1 MKKAYKNIGG
11 NIVFF
16 SLLYA
21 FFLCINSCGLDVF
34 YYIDPPHSPSHEPLF
49 TTSSSS
55 NDFAEKYFEF
65 TTNESSNSEINI
77 MKGTNVYY
85 KIYESYSTMYS
96 HISAIENLLSSSTT
110 SGTAAEK
117 LIESS
122 TYDYQ
127 PLFYNGQTTSYLIPF
142 TGENQKVYIRLTDY
156 QDTDVF
162 HSRIVINGDDNGLN
176 GTDLG
181 QSVRSRTT
189 KYTFNF
195 GRGDDYDKIPTSDDS
210 DTVCSSSTTATL
222 WYVAMFAVA
231 EGRDEYFSK
240 VYSTPVYLG
249 NIVID
254 SSTEDN

>member
-1 MKKAYKNIGG
+1 MKKAYKNIGE
-11 NIVFF
+11 NIIFF

-49 TTSSSS
+49 TTSTSS

-65 TTNESSNSEINI
+65 TTNEPAKDESVIADI

-85 KIYESYSTMYS
+85 KIYESYSTLS
-96 HISAIENLLSSSTT
+96 SQVSTIVSLAETSSTSATASEKLLSSPYSYKALLY
-110 SGTAAEK
+110 S
-117 LIESS
+117 
-122 TYDYQ
+122 
-127 PLFYNGQTTSYLIPF
+127 GQTDSELIPY
-142 TGENQKVYIRLTDY
+142 TGVDKRVYIRLTDY
-156 QDTDVF
+156 SDLSQYVSTVSIESD
-162 HSRIVINGDDNGLN
+162 SKGQPLRNLSDNS
-176 GTDLG
+176 T
-181 QSVRSRTT
+181 
-189 KYTFNF
+189 YTFNF
-195 GRGDDYDKIPTSDDS
+195 GRDGDNDKIPTSEDS
-210 DTVCSSSTTATL
+210 DTTCSSSKSATL
-222 WYVAMFAVA
+222 WYVAMFAIA

>member
-1 MKKAYKNIGG
+1 MKKAYKNIGE
-11 NIVFF
+11 NIIFF

-34 YYIDPPHSPSHEPLF
+34 YYIDPPHSPSHAPLF
-49 TTSSSS
+49 TTLSSS
-55 NDFAEKYFEF
+55 DDYAEKYFEF
-65 TTNESSNSEINI
+65 TTNETSSSEINI

-85 KIYESYSTMYS
+85 KIYEDYSTMYS
-96 HISAIENLLSSSTT
+96 HVSVIENLLSSSST
-110 SGTAAEK
+110 SGTASEM

-127 PLFYNGQTTSYLIPF
+127 PLVYNGQATSYLIPF
-142 TGENQKVYIRLTDY
+142 TGENQKVYIRLSDY
-156 QDTDVF
+156 KDIDSF
-162 HSRIVINGDDNGLN
+162 HSRIVINGDKDGLN
-176 GTDLG
+176 GKELG
-181 QSVRSRTT
+181 QPIRSRTT

-195 GRGDDYDKIPTSDDS
+195 GRDGDYNKIPTSEDS
-210 DTVCSSSTTATL
+210 DTVCSSSTTETL
-222 WYVAMFAVA
+222 WYIAMFAVA